1 MQSVQIIRGGL
12 HKIVHKLSSCAMF
25 PALRN
30 IFEGISISTVDA
42 VPHKSVRRISGCAMF
57 SGTENVLGGISISA
71 AISYKDEDLT
81 PFRVRNENYAVNTD
95 RLKKVTYKD

>member
-1 MQSVQIIRGGL
+1 
-12 HKIVHKLSSCAMF
+12 MF

-30 IFEGISISTVDA
+30 IFEGIFISTVDT

-57 SGTENVLGGISISA
+57 SGTENILGGISISA

-81 PFRVRNENYAVNTD
+81 PFRVRNENYAVNTG
-95 RLKKVTYKD
+95 RLKNVTYKD